1 MRRVVV
7 TGMGIVSS
15 IGNSAQEVLASLRE
29 AKSGIVKADTYAE
42 LGFRCQVHGAP
53 KLDWEGMIDRKVRR
67 FMGSRRCL
75 ELPRHGAGDPRRR
88 ARGERRLQRAHRP
101 DHGLGRSL
109 DKSHRPGRR
118 HHAREGPEEGRPLR
132 GAEVDVLDQLG
143 DAFHALS
150 HQGLELFDLVGLLDL
165 GALHRQRR
173 RADPMGQAGHRV
185 RRRRRG
191 ARLDAVGPVR
201 RHERH
206 VVGLQRPARGREPRL

>member
-53 KLDWEGMIDRKVRR
+53 KLDWEEMIDRKVRR
-67 FMGSRRCL
+67 FMGA
-75 ELPRHGAGDPRRR
+75 GAGWNYIAMEQAIR
-88 ARGERRLQRAHRP
+88 
-101 DHGLGRSL
+101 
-109 DKSHRPGRR
+109 
-118 HHAREGPEEGRPLR
+118 
-132 GAEVDVLDQLG
+132 
-143 DAFHALS
+143 DA
-150 HQGLELFDLVGLLDL
+150 GLEEKDVSNERTGLIMGSGGPSTRAIVQAADTTREKGPKKVGPFEVPKSMCSTNSATLSTPYHIK
-165 GALHRQRR
+165 GVSYSISSACSTSRALHRQWR
-173 RADPMGQAGHRV
+173 RADPARQAGHRV

-206 VVGLQRPARGREPRL
+206 VVRLQ